1 MLISTALLLE
11 IVISV
16 IMYVLRQNCRAAGW
30 WRIIK
35 IIIILAIKKLR
46 PRQEH
51 HPQGTGISSR
61 TTSSCMRTFR
71 SRSATSDWRRPRR
84 TDRARA
90 SSASQSDVYAF
101 GIIMFQMVAM
111 QLPFCSSVSSNPS

>member
-35 IIIILAIKKLR
+35 IIIILAIKK
-46 PRQEH
+46 
-51 HPQGTGISSR
+51 TTSTSR
-61 TTSSCMRTFR
+61 TSSTGYSDLKSNNIFLHEDL
-71 SRSATSDWRRPRR
+71 SVKIGNFGLAT
-84 TDRARA
+84 TKT
-90 SSASQSDVYAF
+90 
-101 GIIMFQMVAM
+101 I
-111 QLPFCSSVSSNPS
+111 